1 MIIDFINEK
10 CSLLVELLLDN
21 FMKLSGLNQVLIL
34 LAVLFLAI
42 IGSIS
47 VVKKTIKT
55 AIIIGLIFVIVVAL
69 WSLFSFVI

>member
-10 CSLLVELLLDN
+10 CSLLVEILLNN
-21 FMKLSGLNQVLIL
+21 FMKVSGLNQILIL

-42 IGSIS
+42 IGGVS
-47 VVKKTIKT
+47 VAKKTIKT
-55 AIIIGLIFVIVVAL
+55 AIVIGLIFVIVVAL

>member
-10 CSLLVELLLDN
+10 CSLLVEILLNN

-42 IGSIS
+42 IGSVS

>member
-10 CSLLVELLLDN
+10 CSLLVEILLNN
-21 FMKLSGLNQVLIL
+21 FMKMSGLNQILIL

-42 IGSIS
+42 IGGVS
-47 VVKKTIKT
+47 VAKKTIKT
-55 AIIIGLIFVIVVAL
+55 AIVIGLIFVIVVAL

>member
-10 CSLLVELLLDN
+10 CSLLVELLLNN

-42 IGSIS
+42 IGSVS

-55 AIIIGLIFVIVVAL
+55 AIVIGLIFVIVVAL

>member
-10 CSLLVELLLDN
+10 CSLLVEILLNN

-42 IGSIS
+42 IGSVS

-55 AIIIGLIFVIVVAL
+55 AIVIGLIFVIVVAL

>member
-1 MIIDFINEK
+1 MITDFINEK
-10 CSLLVELLLDN
+10 CSLLVEILLNN
-21 FMKLSGLNQVLIL
+21 FMKMSGLNQILIL

-42 IGSIS
+42 IGSVS

>member
-10 CSLLVELLLDN
+10 CSLLVEILLNN
-21 FMKLSGLNQVLIL
+21 FMKMSGLNQILIL

-42 IGSIS
+42 IGSVS

>member
-10 CSLLVELLLDN
+10 CSLLVEILLNN
-21 FMKLSGLNQVLIL
+21 FMKMSGLNQILIL

-42 IGSIS
+42 IGGVS

-55 AIIIGLIFVIVVAL
+55 AIVIGLIFVIVVAL